1 MRESGYLELA
11 ELLLIVLAIGMASL
25 LIGIAIVGT
34 AQAQVQYSVA
44 IAGEGGVNLEFEDMV
59 RAEDSGCK
67 MLYDAEAEVM
77 NAQTLTMEKQ
87 IESDDL
93 RLRALTNLSRAGAA
107 PGRLLT
113 GSFYL
118 ENIGIANA
126 KAATATNETCEYI
139 ISGVAGDARGDF
151 SAMTAMEAGETMLS
165 HNYALAGEAGSAQS
179 GWRTGA
185 GAARSAITAGR
196 YTLKGAVEWQIPAAV
211 PAVPDI
217 GTGIGHLCVWQL
229 PHGEVHPIFAPPQ

>member
-1 MRESGYLELA
+1 MRDPGYLELA

-25 LIGIAIVGT
+25 IIGIAIEGT

-44 IAGEGGVNLEFEDMV
+44 IAGEGGVNLEFEDKV
-59 RAEDSGCK
+59 RAGDSGCR

-93 RLRALTNLSRAGAA
+93 KLRAITNLSRAGAS

-113 GSFYL
+113 GSIYL
-118 ENIGIANA
+118 ENIGIANTQA
-126 KAATATNETCEYI
+126 ENATNGACECI
-139 ISGVAGDARGDF
+139 ISGVAGNTQGDF
-151 SAMTAMEAGETMLS
+151 RAMTTMEASETMLS
-165 HNYALAGEAGSAQS
+165 HSYALAGEAGSAQS
-179 GWRTGA
+179 GWKTDA
-185 GAARSAITAGR
+185 GATRSVIAAGQ
-196 YTLKGAVEWQIPAAV
+196 YTLKGAVEWQIPATV

-229 PHGEVHPIFAPPQ
+229 PNGEVHPIFAPPQ

>member
-1 MRESGYLELA
+1 MRDPGYLELV
-11 ELLLIVLAIGMASL
+11 ELLVIVLAIGMASL
-25 LIGIAIVGT
+25 IIGIAIVGT
-34 AQAQVQYSVA
+34 AQGQVKYSVA
-44 IAGEGGVNLEFEDMV
+44 ITGEGGVNLEFEDVM
-59 RAEDSGCK
+59 RAEDSGCR
-67 MLYDAEAEVM
+67 MLYDAKAEVM

-126 KAATATNETCEYI
+126 WGNTSNGTCEYI
-139 ISGVAGDARGDF
+139 VSGVAGDAQGDF
-151 SAMTAMEAGETMLS
+151 RAMTAMEAGETMLS

-179 GWRTGA
+179 GWRTDA

-196 YTLKGAVEWQIPAAV
+196 YTLTGAVKWQIPATMPEV
-211 PAVPDI
+211 PNI
-217 GTGIGHLCVWQL
+217 ETSISHLCVWQL
-229 PHGEVHPIFAPPQ
+229 PNGEAHPVFAPPQ